1 MKKIVSLIM
10 AVIMIAGICTTGASA
25 VSDIHLDI
33 GEAVIYKDDRKVS
46 GIDAYLDGF
55 GEIRVS
61 NESDICKIFA
71 DELDGVVR
79 LPLTTLI
86 VTGWA
91 DYYGYA
97 WSQSG
102 NTLYIYTG
110 TLDLIEGDELIYNP
124 DSSGPADPTTNGKV
138 YVNGIYRSNLSGVTT
153 YGGEAFISSYAT
165 LKAIF
170 PTEAAKVNTSAYM
183 PTSSLRM
190 WATQYKYSMV
200 VSDNRVYLNND
211 GKTPIEMTLDGVLI
225 DFPDQQ
231 PFVVAPGRTMIPIAT
246 FSENLGFKVTWEGK
260 VSATSTYDRVKME
273 YNGKTLYLWI
283 GSNQYWIG
291 GKYYTMDVAPYVT
304 NGRTMVPVYFIAEAL
319 GYTVKWDP
327 STQPSTVRVTSK

>member
-10 AVIMIAGICTTGASA
+10 AVIVLAGLFTTGASA
-25 VSDIHLDI
+25 SEIHLDV
-33 GEAVIYKDDRKVS
+33 GDADVYKDDRLVRN
-46 GIDAYLDGF
+46 IDAYVDGF
-55 GEIRVS
+55 GEIRVES
-61 NESDICKIFA
+61 ESDIVDIFA
-71 DELDGVVR
+71 DELDGVKR
-79 LPLTTLI
+79 LPLTSLI
-86 VTGWA
+86 VTDWA

-97 WSQSG
+97 WSQDDD
-102 NTLYIYTG
+102 TLYIYTDTSDPVIDD
-110 TLDLIEGDELIYNP
+110 TLVYPGD
-124 DSSGPADPTTNGKV
+124 DDGPADPTTNGKV

-183 PTSSLRM
+183 PTSSLRT

-291 GKYYTMDVAPYVT
+291 GRYYTMDVAPYVT